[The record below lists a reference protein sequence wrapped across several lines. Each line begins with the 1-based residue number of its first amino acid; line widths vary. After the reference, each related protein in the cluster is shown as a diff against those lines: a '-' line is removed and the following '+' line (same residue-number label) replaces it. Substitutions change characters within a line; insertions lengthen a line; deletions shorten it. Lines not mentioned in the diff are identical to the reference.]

1 MRYVYLLQSEAF
13 VCERY
18 PRANAILGVRSDL
31 ASSTIR
37 RR

>member
-18 PRANAILGVRSDL
+18 LGVRSDL